1 MSSGGLLN
9 DNQVLCPRSGGHVT
23 PAQLVLLTKTSHKA
37 PSISKRI
44 RECNDAMFLEEKEQ
58 EIFEKTCHGVL
69 QSKCENELKDSAY
82 HSAWH
87 IEGTP
92 QTVIGPLASWQKAK
106 MKFISCLIHSSL
118 TKRHCFN

>member
-9 DNQVLCPRSGGHVT
+9 DNQVLCPRSGGHV
-23 PAQLVLLTKTSHKA
+23 PPVQRLLTKTSHKA

-44 RECNDAMFLEEKEQ
+44 RECNDAMSLEEKEQ

-92 QTVIGPLASWQKAK
+92 QTVIGFLASWQKAK
-106 MKFISCLIHSSL
+106 MKFLL
-118 TKRHCFN
+118 NP